1 MLNFA
6 MILLILINRYKISN
20 SKSYS
25 RETSRDTS
33 ITLLTL
39 YTIYQI
45 FIHDIP

>member
-25 RETSRDTS
+25 RETTS